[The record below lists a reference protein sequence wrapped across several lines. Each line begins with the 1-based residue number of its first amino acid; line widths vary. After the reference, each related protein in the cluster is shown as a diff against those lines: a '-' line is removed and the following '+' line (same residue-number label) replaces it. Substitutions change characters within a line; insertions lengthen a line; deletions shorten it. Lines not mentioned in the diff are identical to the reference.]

1 MTTLW
6 RTATG
11 EEWNL
16 IMRETMYE
24 KGSIA
29 AVYWVLFIV
38 LNVHIFLNI
47 VVAVIFEKLEERARQ
62 NNMSPDQKAYN
73 DCL

>member
-62 NNMSPDQKAYN
+62 NNMSPDQTAYN
-73 DCL
+73 ACL

>member
-62 NNMSPDQKAYN
+62 NNMSPD
-73 DCL
+73 